1 MKFASLI
8 LEIQVSTAEYGLF
21 LLFLFLGAVL
31 TLRSLRV
38 FCLHIIGAG
47 REYWINNQIQM

>member
-8 LEIQVSTAEYGLF
+8 LEIQVTTAEYGLF

-31 TLRSLRV
+31 TLRSPRV